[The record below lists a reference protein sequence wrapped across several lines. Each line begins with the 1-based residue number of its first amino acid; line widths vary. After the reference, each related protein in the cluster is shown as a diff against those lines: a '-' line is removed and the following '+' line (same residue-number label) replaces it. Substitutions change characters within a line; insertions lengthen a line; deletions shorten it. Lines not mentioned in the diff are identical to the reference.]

1 MKKRG
6 RGKGRE
12 QIRRERKAEAVKRGK
27 TNCLR
32 WIPRGRKVS
41 AEKRAT
47 AEGGMEGRQR
57 TE

>member
-27 TNCLR
+27 DKLSEMDSKR
-32 WIPRGRKVS
+32 
-41 AEKRAT
+41 EKSV
-47 AEGGMEGRQR
+47 G
-57 TE
+57 